1 MNRLFILFISALVF
15 WGCAGVKKMQTNHL
29 DEVVGWLEGSYS
41 SGPQAEADSDFR
53 DIRLEM
59 KRIWKDQPGYWLYVE
74 QAVAGYLDSPYRQ
87 RVYHVTLDEGKIRSE
102 IYTIPN
108 PKRFVL
114 AWKEPAQFDVLTPDS
129 LKVREGC
136 AVLLK
141 KTDGY
146 YSGGTIGKGCVS
158 KLADAS
164 YATSIA
170 DIYPDR
176 LVSWDRGFNDK
187 GEQVWGAEKGGYVF
201 TKIDGGL

>member
-1 MNRLFILFISALVF
+1 MKRVCVLLFSGLLF
-15 WGCAGVKKMQTNHL
+15 WGCASTKMLQGNHL
-29 DEVVGWLEGSYS
+29 EEVVNWLEGSYS

-74 QAVAGYLDSPYRQ
+74 QAVANYLDSPYRQ
-87 RVYHVTLDEGKIRSE
+87 RVYHVTLDEGKVRSE

-114 AWKEPAQFDVLTPDS
+114 AWKTPERFDIITPDS
-129 LKVREGC
+129 LKLREGC
-136 AVLLK
+136 AVLLT
-141 KTDGY
+141 KTGGY
-146 YSGGTIGKGCVS
+146 YTGGTVGKGCVS

-187 GEQVWGAEKGGYVF
+187 DEQVWGAEKGGYIF
-201 TKIDGGL
+201 TKIAGGE